1 MLDIFLIVV
10 GALCLLAGMA
20 GCVLPVLPG
29 PPISYVGLLLLH
41 VTDKVQFTTS
51 QLLVWLL
58 VVVVMQVLDYF
69 IPMLGSKYFGGSKW
83 GNWGC
88 VVGTLAG
95 FLFLPWGI
103 IFGPFLGA
111 LVGELLGNKEFSQ
124 ALRSGVGSLVGFLAG
139 TLLKFMICGYFFYQ
153 FIASLV
159 C

>member
-41 VTDKVQFTTS
+41 VTDKVQFTTA

-95 FLFLPWGI
+95 LLFLPWGI

-111 LVGELLGNKEFSQ
+111 VVGELLGNKEFSQ

-139 TLLKFMICGYFFYQ
+139 TLLKFMICGYFST
-153 FIASLV
+153 SL
-159 C
+159 

>member
-20 GCVLPVLPG
+20 GCILPILPG

-41 VTDKVQFTTS
+41 VTDKVQFTTT
-51 QLLVWLL
+51 QLLAWLL
-58 VVVVMQVLDYF
+58 AVVVMQVLDYF

-88 VVGTLAG
+88 VIGTLTG
-95 FLFLPWGI
+95 LLFLPWGI
-103 IFGPFLGA
+103 VFGPFLGA
-111 LVGELLGNKEFSQ
+111 VVGELLGNKEFSQ
-124 ALRSGVGSLVGFLAG
+124 AFRSGIGSLAGFLVG
-139 TLLKFMICGYFFYQ
+139 TMLKFMICGYFFYQ
-153 FIASLV
+153 FIVSLV

>member
-41 VTDKVQFTTS
+41 VTDKVQFTTT

-95 FLFLPWGI
+95 SSFCRGALFSVLSWGHLWANCLVIRSSRRLFAQALALWSVFLP
-103 IFGPFLGA
+103 
-111 LVGELLGNKEFSQ
+111 V
-124 ALRSGVGSLVGFLAG
+124 R
-139 TLLKFMICGYFFYQ
+139 C
-153 FIASLV
+153 
-159 C
+159 